1 MSDNTKHGVL
11 YYRYYL
17 YYYYIFYIKYSHNVY
32 KPIPRYA
39 YNIYYLFDNITMG
52 MIDAGS
58 MYAEWLSTKFQIP
71 PEQFN
76 NVPQPPKK
84 RKIQILFIFFFLFQ
98 KEMWKSHENWNI
110 SPEGGKGSRP
120 RPAPTMYIWQFPP
133 FLVICWICYIIIFF
147 YLFFLCINIIYRSR
161 LIFI

>member
-1 MSDNTKHGVL
+1 MCINQFLDMH
-11 YYRYYL
+11 
-17 YYYYIFYIKYSHNVY
+17 
-32 KPIPRYA
+32 
-39 YNIYYLFDNITMG
+39 NIYYPFDNITMG

-58 MYAEWLSTKFQIP
+58 MYAEWLSTKFRIP

-84 RKIQILFIFFFLFQ
+84 TKNSNFIYFLFLFQ

-120 RPAPTMYIWQFPP
+120 RPAPTMYYIWQFPP
-133 FLVICWICYIIIFF
+133 FFVICWICYIIIFF
-147 YLFFLCINIIYRSR
+147 YLFFLCINIIYRSASN
-161 LIFI
+161 IYTTGNIDIKMWFAKEWEEVI